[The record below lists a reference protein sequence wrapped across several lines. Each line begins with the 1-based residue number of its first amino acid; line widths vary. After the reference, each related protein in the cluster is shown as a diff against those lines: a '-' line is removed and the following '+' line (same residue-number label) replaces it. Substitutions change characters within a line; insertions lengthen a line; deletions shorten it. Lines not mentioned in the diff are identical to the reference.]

1 MLLGISV
8 PAPPPP
14 PRRPTLVVCR
24 HQRVILFD
32 TQQIIRNIIFNSFST
47 HNLTLHK
54 ILHLFSSFKHNLSLT
69 RSGKVA
75 GMVSNLQHYPY
86 VTITNKTPY
95 DTLQGKFDF
104 HDVLYNDVEYSTDF
118 CKNDRY
124 SVAAHQTWKASSRGA
139 CLVRIINAVLT
150 LPDGNG
156 LMCAEYLSTPAT
168 SYSIFSI
175 IMKGDDECCVLS
187 SHQTPQKCPDMSGTK
202 FSPPFNIIKSQ
213 V

>member
-1 MLLGISV
+1 MLGISV
-8 PAPPPP
+8 PRQPPP
-14 PRRPTLVVCR
+14 RPTLVVCR
-24 HQRVILFD
+24 HQTVILLIS
-32 TQQIIRNIIFNSFST
+32 TYKKGIHKILFNSLLT
-47 HNLTLHK
+47 NLTLHK
-54 ILHLFSSFKHNLSLT
+54 FLPLFLCKHNLSLT

-124 SVAAHQTWKASSRGA
+124 SVAAHQTWKASSRGT
-139 CLVRIINAVLT
+139 CLVSTITAVLT
-150 LPDGNG
+150 LPDGSG
-156 LMCAEYLSTPAT
+156 LLCDYYWSLPAT

-175 IMKGDDECCVLS
+175 IMKGDDACCVLS
-187 SHQTPQKCPDMSGTK
+187 SHQKPQECPDTTSGSGSRI
-202 FSPPFNIIKSQ
+202 SPLA
-213 V
+213 